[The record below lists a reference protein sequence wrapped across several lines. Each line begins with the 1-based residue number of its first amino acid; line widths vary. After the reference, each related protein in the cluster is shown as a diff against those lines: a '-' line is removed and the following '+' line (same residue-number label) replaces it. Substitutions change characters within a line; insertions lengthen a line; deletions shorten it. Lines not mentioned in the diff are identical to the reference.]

1 MAILENGRY
10 GNQDANLQWPNIQIS
25 SKYIKLCVY
34 QIWCLYHK
42 MNNMLAVPPHYSA
55 NSWQRNWLAVLL
67 HDPEECV
74 RERVEIYII

>member
-1 MAILENGRY
+1 MKNGHH

-42 MNNMLAVPPHYSA
+42 MNNMLASYNGSLH
-55 NSWQRNWLAVLL
+55 LL
-67 HDPEECV
+67 S
-74 RERVEIYII
+74 I